1 MFPSL
6 WVWLSGSANVALEQ
20 VCAHSHII
28 SAVSLGF
35 GSMDAG
41 GHFSG
46 SANATLVR
54 SIKQHGIEV
63 HGLMSIAS
71 MRTLRTV
78 TGCTFRGCPTSPEPA
93 LTAFIDAAVSAAV
106 VQNMSGINLDFEPYG
121 DASLT
126 NADGVIY
133 AYFVEYLALAL
144 HAASKVLTLDY
155 FTNLPVWNLA
165 LLNGT
170 SVDRLIS
177 MDTYAQQNATFE
189 AYLAVAN
196 AYVDP
201 QRLGLGMCAARGPGT
216 PFGPNPCGAQPW
228 TESMIA
234 ERFAFLRTAA
244 SAGRFSQLNMWV
256 LPLSDTWWRALEG
269 FYSQG

>member
-1 MFPSL
+1 
-6 WVWLSGSANVALEQ
+6 
-20 VCAHSHII
+20 
-28 SAVSLGF
+28 
-35 GSMDAG
+35 
-41 GHFSG
+41 
-46 SANATLVR
+46 
-54 SIKQHGIEV
+54 
-63 HGLMSIAS
+63 
-71 MRTLRTV
+71 
-78 TGCTFRGCPTSPEPA
+78 
-93 LTAFIDAAVSAAV
+93 
-106 VQNMSGINLDFEPYG
+106 LDFEPYG
-121 DASLT
+121 DTTLT

-144 HAASKVLTLDY
+144 HVASKVLTLDY

-201 QRLGLGMCAARGPGT
+201 QRLGLGMCAAHGPGT

-234 ERFAFLRTAA
+234 ERFAFLSTAA
-244 SAGRFSQLNMWV
+244 STKRFSQLNMWV
-256 LPLSDTWWRALEG
+256 LPLSELWWRALEQ
-269 FYSQG
+269 FYSRH